1 MQVKMNPS
9 SKVLQRLGLEEYG
22 RVHQKLA
29 KRAADRMDKYVP
41 KDTGT
46 LRDTVRIDYS
56 DCSIHYEQVYAGYQ
70 YYGQRKDGTRK
81 IKNHKGITGP
91 YWNKKMMSA
100 EGKDLEK
107 DIMKYYLTGK

>member
-1 MQVKMNPS
+1 MHFSVDLICLLTTFWLT
-9 SKVLQRLGLEEYG
+9 VG
-22 RVHQKLA
+22 R
-29 KRAADRMDKYVP
+29 RR
-41 KDTGT
+41 
-46 LRDTVRIDYS
+46 RRIRGYCCD
-56 DCSIHYEQVYAGYQ
+56 VYAGYQ